1 LDISFFFLV
10 RLALRQVARLVTE
23 APDQLSPQ
31 VQIAFRT
38 EPPACRDQG
47 NRLRPVLPQLGRG
60 SLARAARRSS
70 EERRFFSAKI
80 RVPLGRQSCFSIAR
94 SYGDRLF
101 VLGLSVEITYSGL
114 KSCGEPLTLWAK
126 SRRLRPH
133 ALGNPAPEMAEGVR
147 EAKLAGAGQRWFPAA
162 GAGRRSRLV
171 IFGQVGCS

>member
-1 LDISFFFLV
+1 MGSGST
-10 RLALRQVARLVTE
+10 LRTRWPGLGDGRRR
-23 APDQLSPQ
+23 DQAKPAGPRF
-31 VQIAFRT
+31 AFRT
-38 EPPACRDQG
+38 EAAGPAATREIAK
-47 NRLRPVLPQLGRG
+47 RPVLRKLGRG

-70 EERRFFSAKI
+70 KERRFFSAKI

-101 VLGLSVEITYSGL
+101 VLGLSVDITYSGL

-126 SRRLRPH
+126 SRRLRPR

-162 GAGRRSRLV
+162 GAGRRPRLV